1 MPRGNRVLMLRSL
14 LRDKEDENG
23 DPIKVGYEEG
33 KVYNLPPHLAKKY
46 VKHGYAEMVPIAPN
60 TN

>member
-1 MPRGNRVLMLRSL
+1 MLRSL